1 MAKLS
6 PSRFRAA
13 VNALLAL
20 ALTAVAVPVLAAD
33 APTHNFGPVG
43 PREPILVTAG
53 TQRVVAHFVP
63 ERGGCAVSAVTWK
76 DGAPD
81 APYASARVRVSL
93 KPGQTLAL
101 DGAQRQSLSLLCG
114 ADAATLAVVAPAE
127 LIVTGSTAQN

>member
-13 VNALLAL
+13 VSALLAL
-20 ALTAVAVPVLAAD
+20 TLTAVAAPVLGAD
-33 APTHNFGPVG
+33 APAHNFGPVG
-43 PREPILVTAG
+43 AREPLLVTAG
-53 TQRVVAHFVP
+53 TQRVVATFVP
-63 ERGGCAVSAVTWK
+63 ERGGCAVSMVTWK
-76 DGAPD
+76 DGAAD

-101 DGAQRQSLSLLCG
+101 DGAQRQSMSLLCG

-127 LIVTGSTAQN
+127 LILTGAPGQN

>member
-1 MAKLS
+1 MAKFS

-20 ALTAVAVPVLAAD
+20 TLTAAAAPVLAAD
-33 APTHNFGPVG
+33 EPAHNFGPVG

-53 TQRVVAHFVP
+53 TQRVVAYFVP

-76 DGAPD
+76 DGNTD

-101 DGAQRQSLSLLCG
+101 EGAQRQSMSLLCG

-127 LIVTGSTAQN
+127 LILTGATGQN